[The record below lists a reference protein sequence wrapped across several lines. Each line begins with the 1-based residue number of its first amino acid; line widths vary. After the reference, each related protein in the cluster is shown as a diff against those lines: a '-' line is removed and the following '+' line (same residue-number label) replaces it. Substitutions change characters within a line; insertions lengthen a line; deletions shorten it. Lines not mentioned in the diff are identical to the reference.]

1 MLRQTKT
8 RQTRLKSR
16 GSKSRLA
23 LFTARFQRIGLRF
36 FALMIVL
43 CGCTW
48 FVLSGGITKTQNMA
62 EGAFIEVSAKAGF
75 RLQNIFVE
83 GREYAD
89 PDLLMAL
96 INAEK
101 NMPLFKVKP
110 HQIHDALS
118 GISWIETVS
127 VKRVFP
133 DSLNI
138 TLKERQPAALWMNEG
153 RLVVVDNAGYR
164 ITTQN
169 LERFEDLLIIQGED
183 APENIGAFLDVVRA
197 VPKIYERL
205 DQAVFV
211 GNRRWDLKLN
221 NKIIVNLPED
231 NIALALQRLVRA
243 HERDEVLDKTIKNI
257 DIRQSDRLIIK
268 AYPGAAN
275 KSYDYISGAGA
286 PI

>member
-8 RQTRLKSR
+8 RQTRLKNR
-16 GSKSRLA
+16 GSKNSLA
-23 LFTARFQRIGLRF
+23 LIAARFQRIGLRF
-36 FALMIVL
+36 FALMILL
-43 CGCTW
+43 CACTW
-48 FVLSGGITKTQNMA
+48 FVVSGGIPKTQNLA
-62 EGAFIEVSAKAGF
+62 EGAFIEASAKAGF

-83 GREYAD
+83 GRENAD

-110 HQIHDALS
+110 HQIHEALS
-118 GISWIETVS
+118 GISWIESVS

-133 DSLNI
+133 DSLHI
-138 TLKERQPAALWMNEG
+138 TLKERRPAALWMHDG
-153 RLVVVDNAGYR
+153 RLVVVDRTGYR
-164 ITTQN
+164 ITTQD
-169 LERFEDLLIIQGED
+169 LERFEKLLIIQGEN
-183 APENIGAFLDVVRA
+183 APENIGALLDVVTA
-197 VPKIYERL
+197 APKIYERL
-205 DQAVFV
+205 DQAIFV
-211 GNRRWDLKLN
+211 GKRRWDLKLN

>member
-1 MLRQTKT
+1 
-8 RQTRLKSR
+8 
-16 GSKSRLA
+16 
-23 LFTARFQRIGLRF
+23 
-36 FALMIVL
+36 MILL
-43 CGCTW
+43 CACTW
-48 FVLSGGITKTQNMA
+48 FVVSGGIPKTQNLA
-62 EGAFIEVSAKAGF
+62 EGAFIEASAKAGF

-83 GREYAD
+83 GRENAD

-110 HQIHDALS
+110 HQIHEALS
-118 GISWIETVS
+118 GISWIENVS

-133 DSLNI
+133 DSLHI
-138 TLKERQPAALWMNEG
+138 TLKERRPAALWMHDG
-153 RLVVVDNAGYR
+153 RLVVVDRRGYR
-164 ITTQN
+164 ITTQD
-169 LERFEDLLIIQGED
+169 LERFEKLLIIQGEN
-183 APENIGAFLDVVRA
+183 APENIGALLDVVTA
-197 VPKIYERL
+197 APKIYERL
-205 DQAVFV
+205 DQAIFV
-211 GNRRWDLKLN
+211 GKRRWDLKLN

>member
-1 MLRQTKT
+1 
-8 RQTRLKSR
+8 
-16 GSKSRLA
+16 
-23 LFTARFQRIGLRF
+23 
-36 FALMIVL
+36 MIVL
-43 CGCTW
+43 CAGAW
-48 FVLSGGITKTQNMA
+48 FALSGGIGKTQNVA
-62 EGAFIEVSAKAGF
+62 EGAFVEASAKAGF

-110 HQIHDALS
+110 HQIHEALS
-118 GISWIETVS
+118 GISWVKNVS

-133 DSLNI
+133 DSLHI
-138 TLKERQPAALWMNEG
+138 TLQERQPAALWMNEG
-153 RLVVVDNAGYR
+153 RLVVVDDAGYR

-169 LERFEDLLIIQGED
+169 LERFESLLIIHGEN
-183 APENIGAFLDVVRA
+183 APENIGAFLKIVTA
-197 VPKIYERL
+197 VPKVYERL

-211 GNRRWDLKLN
+211 GKRRWDLKLN

-231 NIALALQRLVRA
+231 NVALALQRLVRA
-243 HERDEVLDKTIKNI
+243 QEKDEVLDKKIKNI

-275 KSYDYISGAGA
+275 KSYDYISGSGA

>member
-1 MLRQTKT
+1 
-8 RQTRLKSR
+8 
-16 GSKSRLA
+16 
-23 LFTARFQRIGLRF
+23 
-36 FALMIVL
+36 MILL
-43 CGCTW
+43 CACAW
-48 FVLSGGITKTQNMA
+48 FVVSGGISKTQNLA

-83 GREYAD
+83 GRENAD

-110 HQIHDALS
+110 HQIHEALS
-118 GISWIETVS
+118 GISWIESVS
-127 VKRVFP
+127 VRRVFP
-133 DSLNI
+133 DSLHI
-138 TLKERQPAALWMNEG
+138 TLKERAPVALWMNEG
-153 RLVVVDNAGYR
+153 QLVVVDRAGYR

-169 LERFEDLLIIQGED
+169 LERFEELLIIQGKN
-183 APENIGAFLDVVRA
+183 APENMGAFLDVVSA
-197 VPKIYERL
+197 VPKVYERL
-205 DQAVFV
+205 DQAIFV
-211 GNRRWDLKLN
+211 GDRRWDLKLN
-221 NKIIVNLPED
+221 NKIIINLPED

-275 KSYDYISGAGA
+275 KSYDYISSAGA